1 MWYTFVI
8 ETEECIQG
16 RFMQTVVKES
26 ENRYDAMDAI
36 VKEAREMGVGIEVI
50 NLVTISES
58 KPYACNTELQSL
70 ITEQK

>member
-36 VKEAREMGVGIEVI
+36 VKEARESGVGIEVI

-58 KPYACNTELQSL
+58 KPYACNTELQSF

>member
-26 ENRYDAMDAI
+26 NNRYDAMDAI
-36 VKEAREMGVGIEVI
+36 VKEARDSGVGIEVI

-58 KPYACNTELQSL
+58 KPYACNIELQSF